1 MPGRLI
7 DFGDLLT
14 PSPRANVKNRFRAT
28 TAEWNATEGDR
39 DPALGIPGMPPGG
52 NDYLVPHA
60 VSYQG
65 IFSSVSRVYRIS
77 DEALKESLEMARYM
91 VNDPVI
97 TEPVEL
103 RQRSVAL
110 LNWNLEP
117 EDKRD
122 PTQKW
127 LCERLTAIIKQT
139 PHFMQYRE
147 SLARCRWF
155 GRYGVQHRMQWKET
169 QGQRRIVIGEWKPVH
184 GDKLVFRYDDGS
196 RTYDPNQVGIRVG
209 AGYAVGGTI
218 AGRWKIESVRKV
230 EPTDYGL
237 AYFLSPWERSLIA
250 IGKHSIED
258 GEYEDPQSA
267 GKLHGVGIRSKVFWC
282 WYQKQE
288 LQAQLFEFLERS
300 ASGIEIWFYPWGN
313 KGARETVKAA
323 AEERIG
329 ENRNV
334 ILVPRPEDNP
344 GAYGYDRIEPSM
356 AGAEQLKSI
365 ITDLFNMQIKKYV
378 LGQTL
383 TTEQGSTGLGSN
395 LADIHLGTF
404 HQIVKYDS
412 LNDEET
418 LTTDLVRPL
427 QKYNFPKFCEV
438 PIYFRIQTEDEDAQ
452 QKLEAI
458 QAAYEMKVPVKMA
471 SVYDALGEEKPEPTD
486 AVLEQPAEQP
496 MMGGPGPGA
505 PGEQPPKAAQEFGGL
520 GGEEQVPS
528 EEDQAAALDQAIEL
542 DQGQEDYAAATD
554 SQNSNRIPI
563 RNYDAAS
570 DADRAREQYAKQRDE
585 LKAMH
590 DRYCTVDP
598 NQIGTTLA
606 DQAQFIQDAA
616 QFAAPRLEE
625 I

>member
-1 MPGRLI
+1 MAGRLI
-7 DFGDLLT
+7 DFGDLIT
-14 PSPRANVKNRFRAT
+14 PSPRANARERFRST
-28 TAEWNATEGDR
+28 TATWDATNDDK
-39 DPALGIPGMPPGG
+39 DPSQEIPGMPPGG
-52 NDYLVPHA
+52 SDYLIPHA

-77 DEALKESLEMARYM
+77 DEALKASLESARYM
-91 VNDPVI
+91 LNDPVI

-110 LNWNLEP
+110 LNWHIEP
-117 EDKRD
+117 EDNRD

-127 LCERLTAIIKQT
+127 LCERMTAILKQT
-139 PHFMQYRE
+139 PKFMQYRE
-147 SLARCRWF
+147 SIARCRWF
-155 GRYGVQHRMQWKET
+155 GRYANQHRYQWKDV
-169 QGQRRIVIGEWKPVH
+169 QGQRRICIGEWKPVH

-250 IGKHSIED
+250 VGKHSIED

-267 GKLHGVGIRSKVFWC
+267 GKLHGVGIRSKIYWC

-313 KGARETVKAA
+313 DGARQTVLKA

-329 ENRNV
+329 ENRNC

-365 ITDLFNMQIKKYV
+365 IVELFNMQIKKYV

-404 HQIVKYDS
+404 HQIVKYDAT
-412 LNDEET
+412 NDEET
-418 LTTDLVRPL
+418 FTTDTLRPL
-427 QKYNFPKFCEV
+427 QKYNFPKFGDV
-438 PIYFRIQTEDEDAQ
+438 PIYFRIETEDEDAEA
-452 QKLEAI
+452 KLEAI
-458 QAAYEMKVPVKMA
+458 KTAYDMRVPLKMS

-486 AVLEQPAEQP
+486 EVLQQPPEQP
-496 MMGGPGPGA
+496 MGMGGMPSPGD
-505 PGEQPPKAAQEFGGL
+505 PGEQPPGKAQVFGGL
-520 GGEEQVPS
+520 GEDDPPPDDEQQQQALEE
-528 EEDQAAALDQAIEL
+528 AIEL
-542 DQGQEDYAAATD
+542 DQGQEDYAASAE
-554 SQNSNRIPI
+554 SQNSDRIPVL
-563 RNYDAAS
+563 R
-570 DADRAREQYAKQRDE
+570 
-585 LKAMH
+585 
-590 DRYCTVDP
+590 
-598 NQIGTTLA
+598 
-606 DQAQFIQDAA
+606 
-616 QFAAPRLEE
+616 
-625 I
+625 